1 MPDRKKYSKEF
12 EDYWKAHEQSLIEA
26 APPVL
31 REERKNNGKMN
42 TAGDWLLF
50 IIPLVAGVGFMNA
63 KLIESEMVN
72 LIIGLAIVVACFGI
86 AMAIRPYITGKRS
99 IADIDADIKDYFYT
113 VYNDKGIAGLD
124 SLRAQ

>member
-31 REERKNNGKMN
+31 REEHKNNGKMN

-63 KLIESEMVN
+63 KLIENEMVN